1 VKACDKLQGQFTS
14 GANAVTQQGAVAA
27 LLGDM
32 TPTQEMVKE
41 FAERRKIVMDM
52 LAEIPNIRID
62 EPAGAF
68 YVFPDVSYY
77 FGRKDGE
84 TVIADADALSMY
96 LLEKAHVS
104 TVTGG
109 AFGEPNC
116 IRISYAASRE
126 DIQKGFTRIREALLR
141 LK

>member
-1 VKACDKLQGQFTS
+1 MQ
-14 GANAVTQQGAVAA
+14 
-27 LLGDM
+27 
-32 TPTQEMVKE
+32 
-41 FAERRKIVMDM
+41 M
-52 LAEIPNIRID
+52 LADIPNIRID

-77 FGRKDGE
+77 FGKKDGD
-84 TVIADADALSMY
+84 TVIPNADALCMY

-126 DIQKGFTRIREALLR
+126 DIQKGFSRIKEALLR
-141 LK
+141 LQ

>member
-1 VKACDKLQGQFTS
+1 
-14 GANAVTQQGAVAA
+14 
-27 LLGDM
+27 
-32 TPTQEMVKE
+32 MVKE
-41 FAERRKIVMDM
+41 FSARRQMVMGL
-52 LAEIPNIRID
+52 LADIPNIRID

-77 FGRKDGE
+77 FGKKAGD
-84 TVIADADALSMY
+84 TVIANADELCMY
-96 LLEKAHVS
+96 LLETAHVS

-126 DIQKGFTRIREALLR
+126 DIQKGFTRIKNALLS
-141 LK
+141 LQ